1 MAVTRE
7 SQNFLRG
14 SINLANVDAP
24 VARQG
29 MKTTNIPGYS
39 MFATWGRWGSCEVNA
54 SGTNKAFLFLPYLQA
69 GPIPLVRV
77 TGRTSME
84 TPLDIVASEGIV
96 NPYNCKVSVTPS
108 LNVSG
113 LKEGDYY
120 SFLLALKPA
129 CVGGSNPVAYWDGWL
144 KAFGASSNDV
154 AKDLFNLFLQTQNL
168 WDKMKA
174 SNGLV
179 QSLPFPPPPPP
190 SDESNSDNSPK

>member
-7 SQNFLRG
+7 SQDFLRG
-14 SINLANVDAP
+14 LINLANVETP
-24 VARQG
+24 TARQG

-39 MFATWGRWGSCEVNA
+39 MFATWGRWGGAEINA

-77 TGRTSME
+77 TGRTSIE

-108 LNVSG
+108 LNLSG

-120 SFLLALKPA
+120 AYLLALKPA
-129 CVGGSNPVAYWDGWL
+129 CVGGSNPVAYWDGWW
-144 KAFGASSNDV
+144 KAFDSSPTDV
-154 AKDLFNLFLQTQNL
+154 AKDIFNLFFRRKTFGT
-168 WDKMKA
+168 KRKPA
-174 SNGLV
+174 TV
-179 QSLPFPPPPPP
+179 
-190 SDESNSDNSPK
+190 